1 MEWRDIKEFNGA
13 YQVSDGGQVRST
25 KSGVVLKQHFAGS
38 TIMYPIVCLC
48 NGPVCYRGN
57 KPKYVRRY
65 VHRLVAE
72 AFIPNP
78 HGKREVNHID
88 SNPCNNNVRNLE
100 WVTHGENVT
109 HAHEY
114 GERIKA
120 AQKSHQGRWRR
131 IQVNQRS
138 SQRYELRREQHVE
151 SVQRWMACSWLSF
164 HIRKP
169 GIGRMVMA

>member
-38 TIMYPIVCLC
+38 SIMYPIVCLY

-114 GERIKA
+114 GNASRQRKKVIREDGVEYKSIKEA
-120 AQKSHQGRWRR
+120 ANAMNYDVSNMSKACRDGWRVR
-131 IQVNQRS
+131 GYRFTFANQ
-138 SQRYELRREQHVE
+138 
-151 SVQRWMACSWLSF
+151 A
-164 HIRKP
+164 
-169 GIGRMVMA
+169 